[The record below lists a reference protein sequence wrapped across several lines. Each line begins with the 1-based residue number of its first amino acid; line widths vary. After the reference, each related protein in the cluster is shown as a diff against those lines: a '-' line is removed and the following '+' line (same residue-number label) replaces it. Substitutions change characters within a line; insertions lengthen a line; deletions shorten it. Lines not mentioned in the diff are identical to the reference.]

1 MNQAKPVL
9 LVEDTLA
16 DEKLALLTFRKLGI
30 PYQVDVVRDGE
41 EAVEYLFGQERK
53 SGNKPYPLL
62 IIMDLRLP
70 KIDGLEILS
79 LIRKTPETQMIP
91 VIVFT
96 TSSDA
101 NDIRSSYMY
110 GANSFISKPMDLEEF
125 DNLMEMTMTYWLEYN
140 QYPL

>member
-9 LVEDTLA
+9 LVEDNLA
-16 DEKLALLTFRKLGI
+16 DEKLALLAFRKLGI
-30 PYQVDVVRDGE
+30 PYQIDVARDGE
-41 EAVEYLFGQERK
+41 EALEYLFGPERK
-53 SGNKPYPLL
+53 SGNKPYPIL

-70 KIDGLEILS
+70 KVDGLEVLER
-79 LIRKTPETQMIP
+79 IRKNPDTQMIP

-101 NDIRSSYMY
+101 GDIRNSYLY
-110 GANSFISKPMDLEEF
+110 GANSFISKPVDLEEF
-125 DNLMEMTMTYWLEYN
+125 DELMEMTMTYWLEYN

>member
-9 LVEDTLA
+9 LVEDNLA
-16 DEKLALLTFRKLGI
+16 DEKLALLAFRNLGI
-30 PYQVDVVRDGE
+30 PYQIDVARDGE
-41 EAVEYLFGQERK
+41 EAIEYLFGKERK
-53 SGNKPYPLL
+53 SGNKPYPIL

-70 KIDGLEILS
+70 KIDGLEVLVR
-79 LIRKTPETQMIP
+79 IRKDPETQMIP

-101 NDIRSSYMY
+101 GDIRNSYLY
-110 GANSFISKPMDLEEF
+110 GANSFISKPVDFEEF
-125 DNLMEMTMTYWLEYN
+125 NNLMEMTMTYWLEYN

>member
-9 LVEDTLA
+9 LVEDNPA
-16 DEKLALLTFRKLGI
+16 DEKLALLAFRKLGI
-30 PYQVDVVRDGE
+30 PYQIEVARDGE
-41 EAVEYLFGQERK
+41 EALDYLFGNERK
-53 SGNKPYPLL
+53 SGSKPYPII

-70 KIDGLEILS
+70 KVDGLEILAK
-79 LIRKTPETQMIP
+79 IRENPETQMIP

-101 NDIRSSYMY
+101 GDIRNSYLS
-110 GANSFISKPMDLEEF
+110 GANSFISKPVDLDEF
-125 DNLMEMTMTYWLEYN
+125 DELIEMTMTYWLEYN